1 MRIHEHDARS
11 PIEPI
16 GGWRVRG
23 RGIANTETVPSGPS
37 VRVAKYAGKPGRRES
52 TEKLGFSLTESHAR
66 LNPRNQLP
74 PTGVGVGAKTYSVCG
89 SVCGGVNN
97 APRAAAN
104 TLPDP
109 STPHS
114 GLSWAAVTWRSHLLR
129 TTLVFALLDCLASC

>member
-1 MRIHEHDARS
+1 MKKLVLVSH
-11 PIEPI
+11 
-16 GGWRVRG
+16 
-23 RGIANTETVPSGPS
+23 
-37 VRVAKYAGKPGRRES
+37 RVAARAQIPGIKIPGINFHQRVWVWVLKHTLCVR
-52 TEKLGFSLTESHAR
+52 
-66 LNPRNQLP
+66 
-74 PTGVGVGAKTYSVCG
+74 